1 MHGDEQLRLTPDE
14 LLTRPAAEPE
24 ELELAA

>member
-14 LLTRPAAEPE
+14 PQSRPAIPTG

>member
-14 LLTRPAAEPE
+14 PQSRPATERPALAE
-24 ELELAA
+24 AA